1 MNSTAKSIQNKT
13 MLGLYLKHDLIDLI
27 LCVLKK
33 KTMFVV
39 E

>member
-1 MNSTAKSIQNKT
+1 

-33 KTMFVV
+33 KTMFVLMNN
-39 E
+39 ER